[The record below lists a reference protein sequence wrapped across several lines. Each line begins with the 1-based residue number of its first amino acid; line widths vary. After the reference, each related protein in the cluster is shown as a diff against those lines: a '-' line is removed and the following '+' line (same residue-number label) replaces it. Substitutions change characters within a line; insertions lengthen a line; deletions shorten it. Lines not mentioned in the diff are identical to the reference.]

1 MNGFLQDLRFGLRQ
15 LRKSPGFTAVAVV
28 TLALGIGANT
38 AIFTVVN
45 ALLLKMLPV
54 RDPQQL
60 VVVGDPARPN
70 TTSNGTPRTDVFSYP
85 LYKELR
91 DRNSVFSGLYA
102 AGTDHFIEID
112 TGQGPNVST
121 NVSTNDSENV
131 SEKISGRLVSGNY
144 FAVLGLEPAT
154 GRLFSNA
161 DDTAENANP
170 VVVLGYEYWRRKFAL
185 SPSIIG
191 NDIRL
196 NGYPFTVVGVAPAG
210 FDGNVVGEEMALFV
224 PISVQ
229 PEIIRG
235 RHWLKSGNNSWLT
248 LIGRLKSNIS
258 PAQAEA
264 NLNLI
269 FKQALGG
276 DYGAALSNDD
286 RNAIRDALINV
297 TPGGSGFSD
306 LRQDYR
312 IPLFLLMGIVGLVL
326 LIACVN
332 VANLLLA
339 RSSARNR
346 EIAVRLAIGAHQSRI
361 LQQLLTES
369 ILLALLGGVAGSWL
383 AIFGVRLLVTI
394 FGTHT
399 ALPLFPDARVLAFT
413 TLVTLLTGVL
423 FGLVPALKTLKV
435 RVYPALKDAT
445 RTTSGS
451 RSRFGWGKGLI
462 AGQVALSLLVLFSA
476 GLLVRSLQKLMR
488 QDFGY
493 ERDHLV
499 IARID
504 PAAAGYVAQKMDPL
518 ASQLAGRIA
527 GAPGVRGVT
536 YSTNGLFSGTESAD
550 ALIVPGFSATD
561 PRDRGALEDYV
572 GPDYFGVVGIPILT
586 GRGIEA
592 QDTATSLRVA
602 VANEAMVERFFSGQ
616 NPVGRQFRIDDLDWL
631 DKPIT
636 IVGVSRN
643 AKDHGS
649 GLREEVKPRFYL
661 AYQQMPDP
669 EQIVLEAQVRGEPAA
684 SVNTI
689 QAQIKATDSNI
700 PIQFVQTLDSRVEAS
715 AANQIALARLSTFF
729 AGLALLLACV
739 GLYGVMSYTVASR
752 TREIGVRMALGAR
765 RGDVMELILREGMLL
780 VAVGLAVGIPLAL
793 AGSRVLQGFLFGL
806 KSTDPLSLIAVVLLL
821 GIVAALAGLVPARRA
836 AKVDP
841 MVALRYE

>member
-1 MNGFLQDLRFGLRQ
+1 MNRFLQDLRFGLRQ
-15 LRKSPGFTAVAVV
+15 LRKSPGFTVVAVV

-54 RDPQQL
+54 RNPQQL

-91 DRNSVFSGLYA
+91 DHNSVFSGLG
-102 AGTDHFIEID
+102 AGATDRFVEIE
-112 TGQGPNVST
+112 TAQGANASA
-121 NVSTNDSENV
+121 NG
-131 SEKISGRLVSGNY
+131 SEKINGRLVSGNY
-144 FAVLGLEPAT
+144 FAVLGLEPAA
-154 GRLFSNA
+154 GRLFSDN

-170 VVVLGYEYWRRKFAL
+170 VVVLGYGYWQHKFAL

-191 NDIRL
+191 KDIRL

-210 FDGNVVGEEMALFV
+210 FDGDVVGEEMALFV
-224 PISVQ
+224 PISMQ

-235 RHWLKSGNNSWLT
+235 RHWLKSENNSWLS
-248 LIGRLKSNIS
+248 LIGRLKSNVA

-269 FKQALGG
+269 FKQILGG

-286 RNAIRDALINV
+286 RKALRDAHINV
-297 TPGGSGFSD
+297 TPGGSGFSS

-312 IPLFLLMGIVGLVL
+312 IPLLLLMGIVGLVL

-369 ILLALLGGVAGSWL
+369 ILLALLGGVAGSLL
-383 AIFGVRLLVTI
+383 AILGVRLLVTI
-394 FGTHT
+394 FGNNTV
-399 ALPLFPDARVLAFT
+399 LPVFPDARVLAFT
-413 TLVTLLTGVL
+413 FLVTLLTGVL
-423 FGLVPALKTLKV
+423 FGLVPALKTLNV

-476 GLLVRSLQKLMR
+476 GLLVRSLQKLMQ

-493 ERDHLV
+493 TRDHLV
-499 IARID
+499 VARLD
-504 PAAAGYVAQKMDPL
+504 PAAAGYGAQKMEPL
-518 ASQLAGRIA
+518 ASQIATRIA
-527 GAPGVRGVT
+527 GAPGVRGVS
-536 YSTNGLFSGTESAD
+536 YSTNGLFSGTESSD
-550 ALIVPGFSATD
+550 AIIVPGFNATEA
-561 PRDRGALEDYV
+561 RDRGALEDYV
-572 GPDYFGVVGIPILT
+572 GPDYFGVVGIPIVS

-592 QDTATSLRVA
+592 QDTSASLRVA
-602 VANEAMVERFFSGQ
+602 VVNEAMVERFFAGQ
-616 NPVGRQFRIDDLDWL
+616 TPVGRQFRIDDPDWL

-636 IVGVSRN
+636 IVGVSRD
-643 AKDHGS
+643 AKEGA
-649 GLREEVKPRFYL
+649 LREEVKPRFYL
-661 AYQQMPDP
+661 AFQQMPDP
-669 EQIVLEAQVRGEPAA
+669 EQIVLEAQVRGEASAA
-684 SVNTI
+684 VTTI
-689 QAQIKATDSNI
+689 ESQIKATDSNI
-700 PIQFVQTLDSRVEAS
+700 AIAFVQTLASRVEAS
-715 AANQIALARLSTFF
+715 VGNQIALAKLSTFF

-765 RGDVMELILREGMLL
+765 RGDVMELVLREGMLL
-780 VAVGLAVGIPLAL
+780 VAVGLVVGIPLAL

-821 GIVAALAGLVPARRA
+821 GIVAALAGLIPARRA